1 MRRSFGRMSTVTVH
15 RLLALLGYVSCLAA
29 APALAQMGPIQ
40 PVLVTDGK
48 VEYSHDRPD
57 IGDFTVPVEVH
68 VDASGAISNVAVSE
82 TTGNLQAD
90 ALAVAFMH
98 ERKFLPGLDE
108 KGVAVDSVVKVTVNM
123 YKRGS
128 RKVARI
134 TVKPPP
140 MAQETLR
147 VQTLMCADFIWEIE
161 RMDKQAGIDDMSL
174 EVMPYTSARMYMQQ
188 KNVPDTLEEK
198 FWDEWPGALRK
209 IVDRCEKDQTRMFF
223 SEVLMPTLDGV
234 MPAQTATASAR

>member
-1 MRRSFGRMSTVTVH
+1 MKTVTVH

-48 VEYSHDRPD
+48 IEYGHDRPD
-57 IGDFTVPVEVH
+57 IGDFMVPVEVR
-68 VDASGAISNVAVSE
+68 VDAKGAISNVVISE
-82 TTGNLQAD
+82 TSGNLQAD
-90 ALAVAFMH
+90 ALAVTFMQ
-98 ERKFLPGLDE
+98 ERRFLPGLDE
-108 KGVAVDSVVKVTVNM
+108 KGVAVESTVKVTVNM

-128 RKVARI
+128 RKVVRV

-147 VQTLMCADFIWEIE
+147 VQTLMCADFLWEIE
-161 RMDKQAGIDDMSL
+161 RMDKQAGIDDLSL

-188 KNVPDTLEEK
+188 KNVPDSQEEK
-198 FWDEWPGALRK
+198 FWDEWPRALRK

-223 SEVLMPTLDGV
+223 SEILVPTLDGV
-234 MPAQTATASAR
+234 APAETATASAR